1 MKTANA
7 FFLFSALF
15 LLTNCN
21 NPSVLKQVKFQ
32 GETQGTYYV
41 VTYYDADGRNFQEDI
56 DSLLADFDLTA
67 SMWVENSIISKIN
80 RNDMDIKPNQLF
92 INLFN
97 ISKEVYEESEG
108 VFDPTVGPLVN
119 AWGFGFTDRM
129 KVDQHIVDSLLPLVG
144 FSKVKLDNDRII
156 KNDPRIQ
163 FDFNAIAQG
172 YSVDLLGEFLN
183 EKGIKNFLIDIGGE
197 VLAKG
202 TKPDGELWK
211 VGIENPKD
219 NAQYGE
225 GLKAIVTLKNRAMA
239 TSGNYRKFYEE
250 NGVRYSHT
258 IDPKTGYPVQHSI
271 LSVSVLADDCASADA
286 WATTFMVLGFE
297 RSMEILADNKTLEAY
312 FIYSGKDGKMETHFT
327 GGFKDIL
334 LEEM

>member
-1 MKTANA
+1 MNNHQVCIS
-7 FFLFSALF
+7 LICLLLISA
-15 LLTNCN
+15 CN
-21 NPSVLKQVKFQ
+21 VVPTSKVVEIP
-32 GETQGTYYV
+32 GRSARTYYV
-41 VTYYDADGRNFQEDI
+41 VTYYDAEGRNFQKEME
-56 DSLLADFDLTA
+56 SLLADFDRTA

-80 RNDMDIKPNQLF
+80 RNEYDVQPNNLF
-92 INLFN
+92 IHLFELSN
-97 ISKEVYEESEG
+97 EIYEQSNG
-108 VFDPTVGPLVN
+108 AFDPTVGPLVN

-129 KVDQHIVDSLLPLVG
+129 KVDQHVVDSLLPLVG
-144 FSKVKLDNDRII
+144 FNRVKLEDGQVI
-156 KNDPRIQ
+156 KNDARIQ

-172 YSVDLLGEFLN
+172 YSVDLVGEFLN

-202 TKPDGELWK
+202 TKPNGELWK

-250 NGVRYSHT
+250 DGVRYSHT

-297 RSMEILADNKTLEAY
+297 KSMEILADNKSLEAY
-312 FIYSGKDGKMETHFT
+312 FIYSGIEGSMQTHFT